1 MEKIDI
7 CNNALIEAHQ
17 DATITN
23 INEDSVEA
31 ERCRRIY
38 SATRRELL
46 SMYPWT
52 FATKYVEL
60 ARVLENVDGYK
71 YAYKYP
77 SEALRINNFYVNEAA
92 FKARNFIPFESAD
105 VKVSIIDKDKYIL
118 CDYEQPFISEN
129 IDIEEESIL
138 PETFCRLFYLFMA
151 QKISKMAGSKA
162 EIRSEI
168 SAEINSQLSIALTV
182 ANREDLDGTDFKNY
196 YVDVR
201 Q

>member
-23 INEDSVEA
+23 IDEDSVEA

-38 SATRRELL
+38 AATRRELL

-52 FATKYVEL
+52 FATKFVEL
-60 ARVLENVDGYK
+60 ARVSDNVDGYK

-77 SEALRINNFYVNEAA
+77 TEALRINNFYVNEAA
-92 FKARNFIPFESAD
+92 FKARNFIPFELAEI
-105 VKVSIIDKDKYIL
+105 KISIVNGDKCIL
-118 CDYEQPFISEN
+118 CDYEQPFIAEN
-129 IDIEEESIL
+129 IDVEEEALL
-138 PETFCRLFYLFMA
+138 PETFCRLFYLFLA

-162 EIRSEI
+162 EIRQEI
-168 SAEINSQLSIALTV
+168 AAEINSQLSIALTV
-182 ANREDLDGTDFKNY
+182 ANREDLDGKDLKNY

-201 Q
+201 R